1 MASEKQSILIA
12 DDEADILE
20 IISHNLQKEGY
31 KVFTANNGED
41 AIDLAFEKLPNL
53 ILLDVMMPKVDGME
67 ACRQIKA
74 NSKTSDIPVLF
85 LTARSEEFAEITG
98 FEAGADD
105 YISKPIRPRVLMSRI
120 KAVLRRLSSSGV
132 VEHDVITYDDLSI
145 DQNQFLVEYKGEKLK
160 MPRKEF
166 ELFSFLVSKPGRVFT
181 RSEILEHV
189 WGNDVLVVDRTID
202 VHIRKIREK
211 LDNRFIETVKGVGY
225 KFQYSPA

>member
-1 MASEKQSILIA
+1 MSIGQQSILIA

-31 KVFTANNGED
+31 KVYTANNGQE
-41 AIDLAFEKLPNL
+41 AIDQAFEKVPDL
-53 ILLDVMMPKVDGME
+53 IILDVMMPKVDGME

-74 NSKTSDIPVLF
+74 NAKTAGIPVLF

-120 KAVLRRLSSSGV
+120 KAILRRLSTSGV
-132 VEHDVITYDDLSI
+132 EDYQVLTNGDLSV
-145 DQNQFLVEYKGEKLK
+145 DPNQFLVEYKGDKLK

-166 ELFSFLVSKPGRVFT
+166 ELLLFLMSKPGRVFT
-181 RSEILEHV
+181 RREILENV

-202 VHIRKIREK
+202 VDIRKIREK
-211 LDNRFIETVKGVGY
+211 LDDRFIETVKGVGY
-225 KFQYSPA
+225 KFQNP

>member
-1 MASEKQSILIA
+1 MGLEKQSILIA

-31 KVFTANNGED
+31 LVYTAQNGEE
-41 AIDLAFEKLPNL
+41 AVNMAFDKRPNL
-53 ILLDVMMPKVDGME
+53 IILDVMMPKVDGME

-74 NSKTSDIPVLF
+74 NQKTKGIPVLF
-85 LTARSEEFAEITG
+85 LTARSEEFAEISG

-105 YISKPIRPRVLMSRI
+105 YISKPIRPRVLTSRI
-120 KAVLRRLSSSGV
+120 KAVLRRRDSSGIM
-132 VEHDVITYDDLSI
+132 EHDIFAFEDLRI
-145 DQNQFLVEYKGEKLK
+145 DQNQFLVEYKGNKLRL
-160 MPRKEF
+160 PRKEF
-166 ELFSFLVSKPGRVFT
+166 ELLAFLVSKPGRVFT
-181 RSEILEHV
+181 RSEILENV

-225 KFQYSPA
+225 KFYYS

>member
-1 MASEKQSILIA
+1 MGLEKQSILIA

-31 KVFTANNGED
+31 LVYTAQNGEE
-41 AIDLAFEKLPNL
+41 AVNMAFDKRPNL
-53 ILLDVMMPKVDGME
+53 IILDVMMPKVDGME

-74 NSKTSDIPVLF
+74 NQKTKGIPVLF
-85 LTARSEEFAEITG
+85 LTARSEEFAEISG

-105 YISKPIRPRVLMSRI
+105 YISKPIRPRVLTSRI
-120 KAVLRRLSSSGV
+120 KAVLRRRDSSGIM
-132 VEHDVITYDDLSI
+132 EHDIFAFEDLRI
-145 DQNQFLVEYKGEKLK
+145 DQNQFLVEYKGNKLRL
-160 MPRKEF
+160 PRKEF
-166 ELFSFLVSKPGRVFT
+166 ELLAFLVSKPGRVFT

-225 KFQYSPA
+225 KFYYS

>member
-1 MASEKQSILIA
+1 MTADKQSILIA
-12 DDEADILE
+12 DDEEDILE
-20 IISHNLQKEGY
+20 IITHNLKKEGY
-31 KVFTANNGED
+31 QVYTANNGED
-41 AIDLAFEKLPNL
+41 AVNMAFEKLPDL
-53 ILLDVMMPKVDGME
+53 IVLDVMMPKVDGME

-74 NSKTSDIPVLF
+74 NQKTSDIPVLF

-120 KAVLRRLSSSGV
+120 KAVLRRFSASGV
-132 VEHDVITYDDLSI
+132 VEHDVISFKDLSI
-145 DQNQFLVEYKGEKLK
+145 DQNQFLVEYKGAKLR

-166 ELFSFLVSKPGRVFT
+166 ELLSFLVSKPGRVFT

-189 WGNDVLVVDRTID
+189 WGDDVLVVDRTID

-225 KFQYSPA
+225 KFQYS

>member
-1 MASEKQSILIA
+1 MGLEKQSILIA

-31 KVFTANNGED
+31 LVYTAQNGED
-41 AIDLAFEKLPNL
+41 AVNMAFEKRPNL
-53 ILLDVMMPKVDGME
+53 IILDVMMPKVDGME

-74 NSKTSDIPVLF
+74 NQKTKDIPVLF

-105 YISKPIRPRVLMSRI
+105 YISKPIRPRVLTSRI
-120 KAVLRRLSSSGV
+120 KAVLRRRNSSGII
-132 VEHDVITYDDLSI
+132 EHDIIVFEDLSI
-145 DQNQFLVEYKGEKLK
+145 VQNQFLVEYNGNKLK

-166 ELFSFLVSKPGRVFT
+166 ELLAFLVSKPGRVFT

-225 KFQYSPA
+225 KFHYS

>member
-1 MASEKQSILIA
+1 MGLEKQSILIA

-31 KVFTANNGED
+31 LVYTAQNGED
-41 AIDLAFEKLPNL
+41 AVNMAFEKRPNL
-53 ILLDVMMPKVDGME
+53 IILDVMMPKVDGME

-74 NSKTSDIPVLF
+74 NQKTKDIPVLF

-105 YISKPIRPRVLMSRI
+105 YISKPIRPRVLTSRI
-120 KAVLRRLSSSGV
+120 KAVLRRRNSSGII
-132 VEHDVITYDDLSI
+132 EHDIIAFEDLSI
-145 DQNQFLVEYKGEKLK
+145 DQNQFLVEYNGNKLK

-166 ELFSFLVSKPGRVFT
+166 ELLAFLVSKPGRVFT

-211 LDNRFIETVKGVGY
+211 LDNRFIETVPGVGY
-225 KFQYSPA
+225 KSHYS